1 MRYIPSPTTLQ
12 FSYVYSATANSS
24 GRMQYHRIKPGQS
37 KQRIS
42 RTEFIKAYN
51 DSQSWLLILCSYEV
65 RIPFFNLS
73 FMSDFNRYQLSVISY
88 QSV

>member
-24 GRMQYHRIKPGQS
+24 GRMQYHKIKPGQS

-51 DSQSWLLILCSYEV
+51 DSQILA
-65 RIPFFNLS
+65 INPL
-73 FMSDFNRYQLSVISY
+73 QLRGQDTVFQFEFY
-88 QSV
+88 V